1 MEDLEYKPVI
11 NILMATFQ
19 GGAYLERQLESI
31 SLQSYTN
38 WRLIIS
44 DDGSTDDTL
53 AIISEFSKRVDQ
65 PVIILRGPGKGL
77 TRNFFH
83 LINSIEFRDKNELIA
98 FSDQDDVWLPKK
110 LESAVN
116 YFKLIDKL
124 AIPHLY
130 CGRTRIADASLNL
143 IKQSD
148 VPERNLEFGNA
159 LLQNVASGNTM
170 VFNSVLLGMLKKIPV
185 DYPIWHDWTAYQ
197 VAAGCGGM
205 VYYDR
210 SPQVLYRQHDR
221 NVIGAGEGIGSK
233 LKKFIYILNGDYKE
247 KMALVER
254 LMTNVENHLAPK
266 SLRIFKEFR
275 AMRHEPNF
283 FKRLLIAKR
292 SGLYRQKRVDQFV
305 FLLSLFFNRI

>member
-11 NILMATFQ
+11 HILLATFQ
-19 GGAYLERQLESI
+19 GGAYLKEQLESI

-53 AIISEFSKRVDQ
+53 PIISEFAKKVDQ
-65 PVIILRGPGKGL
+65 PVIILGGPGKGL
-77 TRNFFH
+77 TRNFFS
-83 LINSIEFRDKNELIA
+83 LINSVESRAKNELIA

-116 YFKLIDKL
+116 YFKLIGKS

-130 CGRTRIADASLNL
+130 CGRTRIVNASLNL

-148 VPERNLEFGNA
+148 MPKRNLEFGNA
-159 LLQNVASGNTM
+159 ILQNVASGNTM
-170 VFNSVLLGMLKKIPV
+170 VFNSVLLEILKKIPV

-197 VAAGCGGM
+197 IATGCGGL
-205 VYYDR
+205 VYYDCN
-210 SPQVLYRQHDR
+210 PQVLYRQHDR
-221 NVIGAGEGIGSK
+221 NVIGAGESVGSR
-233 LKKFIYILNGDYKE
+233 LKKLIYILDGGYKE
-247 KMALVER
+247 KMTLVER
-254 LMTNVENHLAPK
+254 LMINVEDHLTPK
-266 SLRIFKEFR
+266 SIRILKEFK
-275 AMRHEPNF
+275 AVRHESNP

-292 SGLYRQKRVDQFV
+292 NGLYRQNLIDQFV
-305 FLLSLFFNRI
+305 FLSGLFLGRI

>member
-1 MEDLEYKPVI
+1 MENFEYKPI
-11 NILMATFQ
+11 IHILMATFQ
-19 GGAYLERQLESI
+19 GGTYLKEQLESI
-31 SLQSYTN
+31 ESQSYIN

-53 AIISEFSKRVDQ
+53 PIISEFAKKVDQ
-65 PVIILRGPGKGL
+65 PVIILGGPGKGS

-83 LINSIEFRDKNELIA
+83 LINSIEFLTKNELIA

-116 YFKLIDKL
+116 YFKLIGKS

-130 CGRTRIADASLNL
+130 CGRTRIVNASLNP

-148 VPERNLEFGNA
+148 MPERNLEFGNA

-170 VFNSVLLGMLKKIPV
+170 VFNSVLLEILKKIPV

-197 VAAGCGGM
+197 IATGCGGL
-205 VYYDR
+205 VYYDCN
-210 SPQVLYRQHDR
+210 PQVLYRQHNT
-221 NVIGAGEGIGSK
+221 NVIGASESIGSK
-233 LKKFIYILNGDYKE
+233 LKKLIRILDGSCKE
-247 KMALVER
+247 KMTLVEKS
-254 LMTNVENHLAPK
+254 MTSVEDHLAPK
-266 SLRIFKEFR
+266 SIRILKEFK
-275 AMRHEPNF
+275 AMRHEPNS

-292 SGLYRQKRVDQFV
+292 NGLYRQKHVDQFV